1 MSATFLSLLSILGLS
16 LEGFHEL
23 SCQLQNICQVPALFN
38 EMQGDNHKIYTLFH
52 FTEIG
57 KVLNVNHS
65 WGKPGSLCDNLNDQ
79 VGSILFTTSRAL
91 SCWATRVSEQ
101 ILKD

>member
-1 MSATFLSLLSILGLS
+1 MSSVA
-16 LEGFHEL
+16 
-23 SCQLQNICQVPALFN
+23 SCRPHVPAPFN

-65 WGKPGSLCDNLNDQ
+65 WGKPVSLCDNLSDQ
-79 VGSILFTTSRAL
+79 VWSILFTTSRAL
-91 SCWATRVSEQ
+91 SCWATHVSEQ
-101 ILKD
+101 ILKY